1 MTVEITSKIVGY
13 QVATKAN
20 PDDATV
26 DVAIPD
32 DNPLT
37 SRVESRPEGSL
48 EAVSEKISMVGAE
61 GKKKLYVVVSFMPV
75 TGVVDGKELTIER
88 PIEFFIPSGQLS
100 TEHQWVT
107 ATMRSL
113 SLAARGGYA
122 TQALQDLRKVAWD
135 KGLVRCGWNK
145 YGKPA
150 FHDSEVAAIA
160 WSIQQILL
168 KRGFLDEDGFQ
179 VPLESLVGRYTQKVS
194 GYVPESVEA
203 PVEEPAGAFEPIG
216 SAGTSGSESPNVKS
230 VGKCPECSS
239 DLVLMDGC
247 PTCVEGCG
255 WSKCG

>member
-13 QVATKAN
+13 EIAN
-20 PDDATV
+20 NPNPVSAVV
-26 DVAIPD
+26 DVVIPD

-37 SRVESRPEGSL
+37 SRIESRPEGSL

-75 TGVVDGKELTIER
+75 TGMVDGKELTIER

-160 WSIQQILL
+160 WSIQQILF

-179 VPLESLVGRYTQKVS
+179 APLEHIVGRYTQKLS
-194 GYVPESVEA
+194 GYTPEPEANVPQPEPEVT
-203 PVEEPAGAFEPIG
+203 PIGGKDEPAA
-216 SAGTSGSESPNVKS
+216 KS